1 MVHKGLDFVQEEH
14 RVPNTATE
22 VMLSYTTRTSKLAK
36 MVRSAI
42 DCTEEAFDITAEME
56 GLDEGGSITLG
67 VDENSLT
74 LTPEQVRVLSE
85 MNEKGQ
91 MSLQTLWSLLSRADL
106 MPEDFDMD
114 TEIALLKAE
123 ADARMEREGKQFDA
137 GLESTP

>member
-1 MVHKGLDFVQEEH
+1 
-14 RVPNTATE
+14 
-22 VMLSYTTRTSKLAK
+22 
-36 MVRSAI
+36 
-42 DCTEEAFDITAEME
+42 
-56 GLDEGGSITLG
+56 
-67 VDENSLT
+67 
-74 LTPEQVRVLSE
+74 